1 MHLNTNISI
10 SLSRNSPRFNEI
22 CRLILVQIITTL
34 NSGNFLHRLNV
45 YLLMHLLSRSAIYRF
60 LSSTHWFIVKF
71 STLFLKLIITNIKRI
86 SSHAM
91 ISHPHLILLIKMLL
105 HIILLF
111 HYVILVIICTYGTIL
126 SKYWWGFSLFTSHT
140 TLPMIPITISST
152 VSIIV
157 IIHTMRI
164 LRRLTI
170 LRCLIIFRTWSRLH
184 ICDIH
189 ITSTKIIISWISRS
203 MHLSGQL
210 TWIVYIILLIIRLMR
225 INMIFLSFLN
235 LSRLKTAPLI
245 FLINLI
251 RLFLWTSVKVTTS
264 YCKFFHL
271 NLRIY
276 RVIIV
281 RFLWMIFVTRISF
294 FLNTFNSTF
303 LSRWTLR
310 IDSIRINL
318 RR

>member
-1 MHLNTNISI
+1 MYLNTNISI
-10 SLSRNSPRFNEI
+10 SLSGYSSRFNEI

-34 NSGNFLHRLNV
+34 NCGNFLHRLDV

-126 SKYWWGFSLFTSHT
+126 SKYWGFSLFTSHT
-140 TLPMIPITISST
+140 TLPMIPITITST
-152 VSIIV
+152 ISIIV

-189 ITSTKIIISWISRS
+189 ITSTEIISWISRS

-210 TWIVYIILLIIRLMR
+210 TWIVNIILLIIRLMWV
-225 INMIFLSFLN
+225 NMIFLSFLN
-235 LSRLKTAPLI
+235 LSRLKTTPLI

-251 RLFLWTSVKVTTS
+251 RLFLRTSVKITTS
-264 YCKFFHL
+264 YSKFFHL

-276 RVIIV
+276 GVIIM
-281 RFLWMIFVTRISF
+281 RFLWMIFVTRIPI
-294 FLNTFNSTF
+294 FLNRFNSTF
-303 LSRWTLR
+303 LTRWTLR
-310 IDSIRINL
+310 IYSIWINL